1 MKLFILAI
9 FIMSVILPLNA
20 LAQTKTSTPSSAPV
34 KISATLKPEDEKL
47 KNKIRQNELLKEK
60 IATKVAKIR
69 DKEKGAFLGTVKSV
83 GNSNAVLTVPAGE
96 TEFTFSEDT
105 LYFQINDNQKKEW
118 PEAKL
123 KTGDYISVFGYYN
136 ESRDLF
142 SAKYIFLQEKLIRIV
157 GKIADI
163 DKNKY
168 TLNVRA
174 RDGEKTIDFETYTVT
189 SQLVT
194 GRGSQKGGFSK
205 FAIGDTVSII
215 GTINPKADERYSA
228 LRILHLPVSVSPTP
242 AVSTPAA
249 TITPKITS

>member
-34 KISATLKPEDEKL
+34 KFSATLKPEDEEL
-47 KNKIRQNELLKEK
+47 KNKIRQIELLKEK
-60 IATKVAKIR
+60 IATKVAQIR
-69 DKEKGAFLGTVKSV
+69 DEEKGAFLGAVKSV
-83 GNSNAVLTVPAGE
+83 ENNSVVLTGE
-96 TEFTFSEDT
+96 RGEMKFSFSDDT
-105 LYFQINDNQKKEW
+105 LFFKIENNQKKEW
-118 PEAKL
+118 TEAKL
-123 KTGDYISVFGYYN
+123 KADDYISVFGYYN
-136 ESRDLF
+136 ESRELF
-142 SAKYIFLQEKLIRIV
+142 PAKYIFLQEKLIRIY
-157 GKIADI
+157 GKVADL
-163 DKNKY
+163 DKSEY
-168 TLNVRA
+168 TLKIRA

-242 AVSTPAA
+242 AASPSVT
-249 TITPKITS
+249 TTPKITS